1 MLGPLAGPPRRGRA
15 NAFLPAIYYAMLDG
29 GFYLTLNEE
38 MMHELIDDAL
48 ARNARGANTV
58 DVNTSLYV
66 APGAA
71 EHTKGLL
78 KRYLESQTHQRALQG
93 LPVWYALY
101 HCGVA
106 AEDAPAERAAAG
118 AYRLLGFI
126 PVSPDG
132 AAYRYDR
139 MYDEVTNERHGS
151 YRVPVL
157 NKTTADNSALN
168 RLLDTLR
175 SVRADLRFREDG
187 IHTVLTLE
195 RASAAE

>member
-1 MLGPLAGPPRRGRA
+1 
-15 NAFLPAIYYAMLDG
+15 
-29 GFYLTLNEE
+29 
-38 MMHELIDDAL
+38 
-48 ARNARGANTV
+48 
-58 DVNTSLYV
+58 
-66 APGAA
+66 
-71 EHTKGLL
+71 
-78 KRYLESQTHQRALQG
+78 
-93 LPVWYALY
+93 
-101 HCGVA
+101 
-106 AEDAPAERAAAG
+106 
-118 AYRLLGFI
+118 
-126 PVSPDG
+126 
-132 AAYRYDR
+132 